1 MKKTVLVLFGGKSTE
16 YEISLCSAASVL
28 RNIPQQRYDILSLG
42 ITKDGEWFLFDGSP
56 DDIENNTWQNGPIR
70 KAFLSPDFGGGLYA
84 AAAGGFEKIPVDI
97 VFPVLHGKNGED
109 GTIQGYLEL
118 AGIPYVGC
126 GHLSSALT
134 MDKEFSNLIADY
146 HGIRQAKWLSCK
158 QYEYQNNRDAILDSA
173 EQTLGYPI
181 FVKPACAGSSVGI
194 SKAVNREQL
203 HKAAELAL
211 TIDSKIIFEE
221 TIKGREIECAVLG
234 NDKPIA
240 SAPGEIEPC
249 AEFYDYDA
257 KYISESKLYIPART
271 DESTAEKIRNT
282 ASKIFEMFDGSGLSR
297 VDFFLTDDNE
307 LYFNEINTIPGFT
320 KISMYAKL
328 FDYSG
333 ISYPEL
339 VDRLLCLAEERFH
352 RR

>member
-16 YEISLCSAASVL
+16 YEVSLKSAASVL
-28 RNIPQQRYDILSLG
+28 RNIPQQRYEILTLG

-56 DDIENNTWQNGPIR
+56 DAIENNTWQNGPIR

-84 AAAGGFEKIPVDI
+84 ETAGGFEKIPVDV

-109 GTIQGYLEL
+109 GTIQGYLEV
-118 AGIPYVGC
+118 AGLPYVGC
-126 GHLSSALT
+126 GHLSSAIT
-134 MDKEFSNLIADY
+134 MDKEFSNLVADY

-158 QYEYQNNRDAILDSA
+158 QYAYQNNRDAILDGA

-194 SKAVNREQL
+194 SKAVNRDQL
-203 HKAAELAL
+203 RKAAQLAL
-211 TIDSKIIFEE
+211 TIDNKIIFEE
-221 TIKGREIECAVLG
+221 TVQGREIECAVLG
-234 NDKPIA
+234 NDEPIV

-271 DESTAEKIRNT
+271 DDETTEQIRKA
-282 ASKIFEMFDGSGLSR
+282 ASRIFGIFDCSGLSR
-297 VDFFLTDDNE
+297 VDFFLTEANE

-320 KISMYAKL
+320 NISMYAKL
-328 FDYSG
+328 FAYSG
-333 ISYPEL
+333 IPYPEL
-339 VDRLLCLAEERFH
+339 VDRLLQLAQERFH